1 MSKEQVLSTKIGDIM
16 TKKVIRIDANMT
28 ALEVARLIVKR
39 EVEGFPVTENGK
51 PIGIVTGWDLLTKV
65 VAKGTNPHKVNVK
78 EIMTPS
84 PITCSPEDTVLEVA
98 RLMIKHGIK
107 RVPVVKNNKIAGIF
121 TPYDI
126 ALYRRIIH
134 YADFSH

>member
-1 MSKEQVLSTKIGDIM
+1 MSKEQILSLKVGDIM
-16 TKKVIRIDANMT
+16 TQKVIMIDASMT
-28 ALEVARLIVKR
+28 ATKVAKLIVKH

-65 VAKGTNPHKVNVK
+65 VAKGLNPNKVKVK
-78 EIMTPS
+78 EFMTSS
-84 PITCSPEDTVLEVA
+84 PITCSPDNSVIEVA
-98 RLMIKHGIK
+98 KLIAKHGIK
-107 RVPVVKNNKIAGIF
+107 RVPVIKNNKVVGIF

-126 ALYRRIIH
+126 TLYRRIMD

>member
-1 MSKEQVLSTKIGDIM
+1 M
-16 TKKVIRIDANMT
+16 TQKVIMIDARMT
-28 ALEVARLIVKR
+28 ATKVAKLIVKH

-65 VAKGTNPHKVNVK
+65 IAKGLNPNKVKVK
-78 EIMTPS
+78 EFMTSS
-84 PITCSPEDTVLEVA
+84 PITCSPDNSVIEVA
-98 RLMIKHGIK
+98 KLIAKHGIK
-107 RVPVVKNNKIAGIF
+107 RVPVIKNNKVVGIF

-126 ALYRRIIH
+126 TLYRRIMD

>member
-1 MSKEQVLSTKIGDIM
+1 MSKEQILSLKVGDIM
-16 TKKVIRIDANMT
+16 TQKVIIIDASMT
-28 ALEVARLIVKR
+28 ATKVAKLIVKH

-65 VAKGTNPHKVNVK
+65 IAKGLNPNKVKVK
-78 EIMTPS
+78 EFMTSS
-84 PITCSPEDTVLEVA
+84 PITCSPDNSVIEVA
-98 RLMIKHGIK
+98 KLIAKHGIK
-107 RVPVVKNNKIAGIF
+107 RVPVIKNNKVVGIF

-126 ALYRRIIH
+126 TLYRRIMD

>member
-1 MSKEQVLSTKIGDIM
+1 MSKEQILSLKVGDIM
-16 TKKVIRIDANMT
+16 TQKVIMIDASMT
-28 ALEVARLIVKR
+28 ATKVAKLIVKH

-65 VAKGTNPHKVNVK
+65 IAKGLNPNKVKVK
-78 EIMTPS
+78 EFMTSS
-84 PITCSPEDTVLEVA
+84 PITCSPDNSVIEVA
-98 RLMIKHGIK
+98 KLIVKHGIK
-107 RVPVVKNNKIAGIF
+107 RVPVIKNNKVVGIF

-126 ALYRRIIH
+126 TLYRRIMD

>member
-1 MSKEQVLSTKIGDIM
+1 MSKEQILSLKVGDIM
-16 TKKVIRIDANMT
+16 TQKVIMIDASMT
-28 ALEVARLIVKR
+28 ATKVAKLIVKH

-65 VAKGTNPHKVNVK
+65 IAKGLNPNKVKVK
-78 EIMTPS
+78 EFMTSS
-84 PITCSPEDTVLEVA
+84 PITCSPDNSVIEVA
-98 RLMIKHGIK
+98 KLIAKHGIK
-107 RVPVVKNNKIAGIF
+107 RVPVIKNNKVVGIF

-126 ALYRRIIH
+126 TLYRRIMD

>member
-28 ALEVARLIVKR
+28 ALEVARLIVKH

-65 VAKGTNPHKVNVK
+65 VAKGTNPHKVKVK

-98 RLMIKHGIK
+98 KLMTKHGIK
-107 RVPVVKNNKIAGIF
+107 RVPVVKNNKIVGIF

-126 ALYRRIIH
+126 TLYRRIIH
-134 YADFSH
+134 YTDFSQ

>member
-1 MSKEQVLSTKIGDIM
+1 M
-16 TKKVIRIDANMT
+16 TQKVIMIDASMT
-28 ALEVARLIVKR
+28 ATKVAKLIVKH

-65 VAKGTNPHKVNVK
+65 IAKGLNPNKVKVK
-78 EIMTPS
+78 EFMTSS
-84 PITCSPEDTVLEVA
+84 PITCSPDNSVIEVA
-98 RLMIKHGIK
+98 KLIAKHGIK
-107 RVPVVKNNKIAGIF
+107 RVPVIKNNKVVGIF

-126 ALYRRIIH
+126 TLYRRIMD